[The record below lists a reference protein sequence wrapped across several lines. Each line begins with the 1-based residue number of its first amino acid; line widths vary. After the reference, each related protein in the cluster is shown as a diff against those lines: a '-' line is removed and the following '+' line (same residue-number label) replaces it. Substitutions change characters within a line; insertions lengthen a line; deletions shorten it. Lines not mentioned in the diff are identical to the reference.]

1 MQILKFIFILI
12 EVLILFNLIIIAHE
26 LGHFLAAKW
35 RGLKIEKFGIWFGKP
50 IFEKEI
56 NGIKYSLGSIPAGGF
71 VALPQMAPME
81 ALEGK
86 NESDKAALPNIS
98 PLDKIIVAFAGPLF
112 SFMTALLCAS
122 LIWVVG
128 RPVSESELTRTI
140 GYVMPD
146 SPAANSGIQA
156 GDEVVSIDGVSVDKF
171 LGLGKSIAWLIAS
184 SEGETIEM
192 RVKRGEE
199 ILTFEPKPEI
209 PEKQNGWERAG
220 TRQIKILPSQTPL
233 VAKVYPNSPAEKAG
247 IQANDWILKADGER
261 LYHPMTLSDI
271 ISSKGVEPIELEI
284 QRGKEVLSLQVTPE
298 MPEYQ
303 AIDPT
308 SGEAVAMDSNGEALA
323 DLPEP
328 TPKIGVQWDLVGEMK
343 LDRPTP
349 WTQVKASVST
359 MIGTLS
365 ALVSPKSDI
374 KVQHL
379 SGPVGIM
386 RIYYLLFESDQGW
399 RLAIWF
405 SVLFNVN
412 LAILNLVPLPVLD
425 GGHILIAIIEGVF
438 RRPISLRVLEVI
450 QTGCALLLI
459 SFMLYVT
466 FYDVGDLKGPDEP
479 SGPQIELQFQGEK
492 PVSAEP
498 APAAGADSSEP

>member
-1 MQILKFIFILI
+1 MQILKFIFILL
-12 EVLILFNLIIIAHE
+12 EVLVLFNLIIIAHE

-86 NESDKAALPNIS
+86 NESDRTQLPHIS
-98 PLDKIIVAFAGPLF
+98 PLDKIIVAFAGPFF
-112 SFMTALLCAS
+112 SFITALLCAS

-146 SPAANSGIQA
+146 SPAATAGLEA
-156 GDEVVSIDGVSVDKF
+156 GDEVISIDGQEVNKF

-192 RVKRGEE
+192 KVRRGQE
-199 ILTFEPKPEI
+199 LMTFEPKPEI
-209 PEKQNGWERAG
+209 PEKQSGWERAG
-220 TRQIKILPSQTPL
+220 TRQIQILPSQTPL

-247 IQANDWILKADGER
+247 VQANDWILKADGVR
-261 LYHPMTLSDI
+261 LYHPMTLSDMI
-271 ISSKGVEPIELEI
+271 AAKGVDPIELEI
-284 QRGKEVLSLQVTPE
+284 QRGKETLSVQVTPE

-303 AIDPT
+303 AIDPE
-308 SGEAVAMDSNGEALA
+308 SGQQVEGDAREAALA

-343 LDRPTP
+343 VDRPNP
-349 WTQVKASVST
+349 WSQVQASVST
-359 MIGTLS
+359 MLGTLG
-365 ALVSPKSDI
+365 ALISPKSDI

-425 GGHILIAIIEGVF
+425 GGHILIALIEGVF
-438 RRPISLRVLEVI
+438 RKPISMRLLELI

-459 SFMLYVT
+459 GFMLYVT
-466 FYDVGDLKGPDEP
+466 FYDVGDLTGSEEPAGPR
-479 SGPQIELQFQGEK
+479 IELQFE
-492 PVSAEP
+492 E
-498 APAAGADSSEP
+498 